1 VSAAGDLFAPV
12 LEALAAD
19 PGTEFGQPGA
29 TVEVLR
35 QVDGPFSSVQQ
46 VRIHTPHRTVHAY
59 TKVLKPRK
67 PGPDELAMLDRMLLR
82 EYNATAALYRALP
95 PDPEIGAVRPI
106 AILPEHRAL
115 ATEEV
120 PGRPFAALL
129 ADNKSVSGQELVAI
143 ARRIGMWARL
153 YQQLVPAE
161 GTVVLAE
168 RRTYLDQRLQ
178 LLEGR
183 VLTAAERAASLDLF
197 DALCREIGS
206 GEVPAAPIHADL
218 GPTNIIVDAAGRIAV
233 LDFTMAKTGTVH
245 HDLSHVY
252 FHLELLAARNRRR
265 RAQMASLQRA
275 VLDGY
280 RPGLTAADPLFRLML
295 LQHVVCHVALLAERR
310 VPFVDAAY
318 RWYLRRRWQLCER
331 IAAVTPE
338 IQAA

>member
-1 VSAAGDLFAPV
+1 MSQTGDVFGPV
-12 LEALAAD
+12 LQALAAD
-19 PGTEFGQPGA
+19 PTTEFGAPGA
-29 TVEVLR
+29 RVEVLR
-35 QVDGPFSSVQQ
+35 QIDGPFSSVQQ
-46 VRIHTPHRTVHAY
+46 VRIHTPHRTVQAY

-67 PGPDELAMLDRMLLR
+67 PGPDELAMLDRMLRR

-95 PDPEIGAVRPI
+95 ADPEIGAVRPI

-120 PGRPFAALL
+120 PGRPFADLL
-129 ADNKSVSGQELVAI
+129 ADESVSGQELIAI
-143 ARRIGMWARL
+143 ARRIGTWARL

-183 VLTAAERAASLDLF
+183 VLTAAERAASLDVF
-197 DALCREIGS
+197 DALCREIGAT
-206 GEVPAAPIHADL
+206 EVPAGPIHADL
-218 GPTNIIVDAAGRIAV
+218 GPTNIIVDATGRIAV

-265 RAQMASLQRA
+265 RGLVRSLERA
-275 VLDGY
+275 MLDGY
-280 RPGLTAADPLFRLML
+280 RPGMTAAEPLFRLML

-310 VPFVDAAY
+310 FPMVDAAY
-318 RWYLRRRWQLCER
+318 RWFLRRRWQLCER
-331 IAAVTPE
+331 ISAGSPAM
-338 IQAA
+338 QAA